1 MTDGDEDYE
10 MGGMA
15 QPPLPVL
22 DWQVNLCNGLDFMR
36 TNITR
41 PAFDE
46 VPRID
51 SSYENVSSLPL
62 PSSKSLSSF
71 INHVHFLGSSRV
83 RTGVP

>member
-36 TNITR
+36 TDITR

-51 SSYENVSSLPL
+51 SSYVNVSSLPL
-62 PSSKSLSSF
+62 PSLNLFHHLLTMF
-71 INHVHFLGSSRV
+71 IF
-83 RTGVP
+83 